1 MTITQPWVEKYRPR
15 NVNEVAH
22 QEEVVQTLK
31 KSLET
36 ANLPHLLFY
45 GPPGTGKTSTAL
57 AIARQLYGPELM
69 KTRVMELNASDERG
83 INVVRQKVKAFAA
96 ASVGQPL
103 AGYPC
108 PPYKLLILDEA
119 DSMTQ
124 DAQNALRRTL
134 EAYSKVT
141 RFCFIC
147 NYVSRIIEPLASR
160 CAKFRFRPLHK
171 EVMFDRVQYIC
182 SKEDVQLD
190 PGAFTLLAQVA
201 GGDLRKAVTTL
212 QSAVRLGGSKVSR
225 QSILDVSGQV
235 PPAVIQ
241 QLLESCQ
248 STNYQQVQQQVT
260 DIIAEGY
267 PAQQVLLQLQA
278 ALTPGVVVAVG
289 ADVAQQ
295 LSDIQRAAICELV
308 AEADKDLIDGADEF
322 LQLLHVAGSAQQQFN
337 S

>member
-1 MTITQPWVEKYRPR
+1 
-15 NVNEVAH
+15 
-22 QEEVVQTLK
+22 
-31 KSLET
+31 
-36 ANLPHLLFY
+36 
-45 GPPGTGKTSTAL
+45 
-57 AIARQLYGPELM
+57 
-69 KTRVMELNASDERG
+69 
-83 INVVRQKVKAFAA
+83 
-96 ASVGQPL
+96 
-103 AGYPC
+103 
-108 PPYKLLILDEA
+108 
-119 DSMTQ
+119 
-124 DAQNALRRTL
+124 
-134 EAYSKVT
+134 
-141 RFCFIC
+141 
-147 NYVSRIIEPLASR
+147 
-160 CAKFRFRPLHK
+160 
-171 EVMFDRVQYIC
+171 MFDRVQYIC